1 MADILIVDDD
11 SMLCT
16 MLVDALRHSGHSAQA
31 VTTLKAGLHSG
42 RKSPIDIILLDVQLP
57 DGNGLKWLPDFAN
70 LPSEPEII
78 IMTGSGNPDGA
89 KTAIELGAWNYL
101 EKPHII
107 RNLPLTIT
115 RVLQYREE
123 KRAVKE
129 RPIALKREHIL
140 GNSHAILKSL
150 NQLAAAASSDA
161 SALITGE
168 TGTGKEVFARTI
180 HNNSNRLDENF
191 VVVDCTSLPEHLI
204 ESILFGH
211 KKGAF
216 TGADK
221 EREGLISIANN
232 GTLFLD
238 EIGELPLELQKK
250 FLRVLQEMTYRPVG
264 EEREKS
270 SNFRLISATNTN
282 LEEMVTQGLFRNDL
296 LFRLKAF
303 TIELPPL
310 RDRKEDIRDLCHH
323 FTTNFCERLHIKPK
337 GISTEVIEHL
347 TAYNWPGNIRELQQV
362 LEQVV
367 ATFSEYPTLFA
378 HHLPQ
383 RIRIANAQSII
394 LQPSPENSAKNNSD
408 TCLLNWK
415 QFKTVGER
423 QYITHLMTHCS
434 GDIKQAI
441 EISGLS
447 RARLYQLIKRFNLT
461 APPTV

>member
-1 MADILIVDDD
+1 MANILVVDDD

-16 MLVDALRHSGHSAQA
+16 MLVEVLTRSGHSAIAAANLQ
-31 VTTLKAGLHSG
+31 SG
-42 RKSPIDIILLDVQLP
+42 IDLGRQSPLDIVLLDVKLP
-57 DGNGLKWLPDFAN
+57 DGNGLTWLPDFAN

-78 IMTGSGNPDGA
+78 IMTGLGDPDGA

-107 RNLPLTIT
+107 RNLSLTIT
-115 RVLQYREE
+115 RALQYREE
-123 KRAVKE
+123 KRTVKE
-129 RPIALKREHIL
+129 RPIALQRKKIV
-140 GNSHAILKSL
+140 GNSQTILESL
-150 NQLAAAASSDA
+150 NQLAAAASSGA

-180 HNNSNRLDENF
+180 HDNSERADENF

-221 EREGLISIANN
+221 DREGLISLADK

-238 EIGELPLELQKK
+238 EIGELPLGLQKNL
-250 FLRVLQEMTYRPVG
+250 LRVLQEMTYRPVG
-264 EEREKS
+264 DEYEKKS
-270 SNFRLISATNTN
+270 DFRLISATNQN

-303 TIELPPL
+303 PIELPPL
-310 RDRKEDIRDLCHH
+310 RDRTEDIRDLCHH
-323 FTTNFCERLHIKPK
+323 FTSSFCERLHIKPK
-337 GISTEVIEHL
+337 GIATEFIEHL

-362 LEQVV
+362 LEQTV
-367 ATFSEYPTLFA
+367 ATFAENPTLFA

-383 RIRIANAQSII
+383 HIRIANAQATISK
-394 LQPSPENSAKNNSD
+394 SPNKQNPKNCSD
-408 TCLLNWK
+408 TCPLNWK
-415 QFKTVGER
+415 QFKDEEER
-423 QYITHLMTHCS
+423 RYITHLMAHCS
-434 GDIKQAI
+434 GDIKKAI
-441 EISGLS
+441 DISGLS
-447 RARLYQLIKRFNLT
+447 RARLYQLIKRFDLSNKSL
-461 APPTV
+461 V

>member
-1 MADILIVDDD
+1 MAHILVVDDD

-16 MLVDALRHSGHSAQA
+16 MLVDVLKHLGHSAIAAANLQS
-31 VTTLKAGLHSG
+31 GIDSG
-42 RKSPIDIILLDVQLP
+42 RQQPLDIVLLDVELP

-78 IMTGSGNPDGA
+78 IMTGMGDPDGA

-107 RNLPLTIT
+107 RNLHLTIT
-115 RVLQYREE
+115 RALQYREE

-129 RPIALKREHIL
+129 RPIALQRKKIV
-140 GNSHAILKSL
+140 GNSHALLESL
-150 NQLAAAASSDA
+150 NQLAAAASSGA

-180 HNNSNRLDENF
+180 HDNSERADENF

-221 EREGLISIANN
+221 DREGLISIADQ

-250 FLRVLQEMTYRPVG
+250 FLRVLQERTYRPVG
-264 EEREKS
+264 EEHEKKS
-270 SNFRLISATNTN
+270 DFRLISATNRN
-282 LEEMVTQGLFRNDL
+282 LAEMAAQGLFRNDL

-303 TIELPPL
+303 PIEIPPL

-323 FTTNFCERLHIKPK
+323 FIRSFCERLHIKPK
-337 GISTEVIEHL
+337 GIATEFTEHL
-347 TAYNWPGNIRELQQV
+347 AAYNWPGNIRELQQV
-362 LEQVV
+362 LEQIV
-367 ATFSEYPTLFA
+367 ATFAEYPTLFA

-383 RIRIANAQSII
+383 HIRIANAQAAIAKPPTQKTPTNDS
-394 LQPSPENSAKNNSD
+394 EN
-408 TCLLNWK
+408 CPLNWK
-415 QFKTVGER
+415 QFKVEEER
-423 QYITHLMTHCS
+423 RYITHLMAHSS
-434 GDIKQAI
+434 GDIKKAI
-441 EISGLS
+441 DISGLS
-447 RARLYQLIKRFNLT
+447 RARLYQLIKRFNLSNKT
-461 APPTV
+461 TV